1 MELAMKKM
9 DRVIEIDNIV
19 TFHYRELPKQFSTIG
34 QSYPYWEMVY
44 VDKGEFAAVS
54 DTGSV
59 QLKQGDT
66 VFYPPGERH
75 GGTAHVRIPP
85 NLLIVGF
92 ECASEAMNDLL
103 RTPFRLG
110 DAERRLLTDIVREG
124 LYHLEPV
131 VPLRRQES
139 AVRQSRSSIGQEQLV
154 RNQLE
159 ILFIRLLRKNAPT
172 EAGGK
177 LSSVQKEHQET
188 DIAQKIVDYIE
199 RTDISELCL
208 DRICRTFA
216 LSRTHLGAI
225 FKRSTGCS
233 VMEYV
238 RKLKIAKAKALIRE
252 ETYNYSE
259 IAELLGYCSIH
270 YFSKDFKKWTG
281 TAPSEYA
288 KSVIARI

>member
-9 DRVIEIDNIV
+9 DRVIEIDNMV
-19 TFHYRELPKQFSTIG
+19 TFHYRELPKQFSS
-34 QSYPYWEMVY
+34 QDQPYPYWEMMY
-44 VDKGEFAAVS
+44 VDKGEFAVVS
-54 DTGSV
+54 GTGAA
-59 QLKQGDT
+59 QLKQGDI

-75 GGTAHVRIPP
+75 GGTAHARTPP
-85 NLLIVGF
+85 SLLIVGF
-92 ECASEAMNDLL
+92 ECASKAMNDLP
-103 RTPFRLG
+103 RSPFRLG
-110 DAERRLLTDIVREG
+110 DAERRLLADIVREG
-124 LYHLEPV
+124 LYPLEPV
-131 VPLRRQES
+131 APFRRQET
-139 AVRQSRSSIGQEQLV
+139 AVRLSRSSIGREQLV

-159 ILFIRLLRKNAPT
+159 ILLIRLLRHNASS
-172 EAGGK
+172 AGDGK

-188 DIAQKIVDYIE
+188 DIAQKVVDYIE

-208 DRICRTFA
+208 DRICRKFA
-216 LSRTHLGAI
+216 LSRTHLGTV
-225 FKRSTGCS
+225 FKRSTGYS

-252 ETYNYSE
+252 ETYNYSQ

-288 KSVIARI
+288 KSVQARI